1 MVSMLRHRTTVI
13 WLLLVF
19 ATAGSWVLGSENRGT
34 ALMLVAFIKVRL
46 VGLHFMELRSAP
58 LALRTLFRGLR
69 RGCLHRRHRHVR
81 PSSLITAAPSGSDQV
96 PYNSRLWAWP
106 TWCSE
111 KACWTA

>member
-1 MVSMLRHRTTVI
+1 MLSMLRHRTTVI

-58 LALRTLFRGLR
+58 LALRTLFEAY
-69 RGCLHRRHRHVR
+69 VVVVFTVV
-81 PSSLITAAPSGSDQV
+81 IVMYAQAP
-96 PYNSRLWAWP
+96 
-106 TWCSE
+106 
-111 KACWTA
+111 

>member
-1 MVSMLRHRTTVI
+1 MLSMLRHRTTAI

-58 LALRTLFRGLR
+58 LALRSLFEAYVVVVCTVVIVMYLAVRG
-69 RGCLHRRHRHVR
+69 
-81 PSSLITAAPSGSDQV
+81 P
-96 PYNSRLWAWP
+96 
-106 TWCSE
+106 
-111 KACWTA
+111 